1 MGAGK
6 GEAGVISPHL
16 TDSLMDIRIHI
27 TQYALKESTER
38 LFPDSRH
45 RSKRILKKLIK
56 RHGGQFK
63 KVPTIWY
70 TPQAIYIHPFLYND
84 FKEQIRQAKEN
95 PNRKDNRST
104 ESPVPSPKLDIIQ
117 EIDISYPDK
126 YTHNADIRYGSY
138 GLRLMSSRNTFRVDS
153 I

>member
-16 TDSLMDIRIHI
+16 TDSLMGIRIHI

-84 FKEQIRQAKEN
+84 FKDQIRQARRD
-95 PNRKDNRST
+95 PNRKDSRPM
-104 ESPVPSPKLDIIQ
+104 ESPVPSPKLDIIR

-126 YTHNADIRYGSY
+126 YTYNADIRHGLYGS
-138 GLRLMSSRNTFRVDS
+138 GLMSPRNIFRVGS